1 VSGADVDE
9 AKMMQNQMTMGMGG
23 GAAAPDMNKVTTPS
37 PEQSGA
43 SVPHDR
49 QAGMFVQCSAVQ
61 CSPLS

>member
-1 VSGADVDE
+1 
-9 AKMMQNQMTMGMGG
+9 MMQNQMTMGMGG